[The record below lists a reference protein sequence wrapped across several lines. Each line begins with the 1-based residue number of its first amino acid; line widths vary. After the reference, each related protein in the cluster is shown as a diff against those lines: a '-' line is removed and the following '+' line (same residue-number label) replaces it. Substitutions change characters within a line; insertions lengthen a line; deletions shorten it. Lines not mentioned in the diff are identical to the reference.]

1 MGKQSKAPSYM
12 GGTIKINGENVVKSY
27 NRNGNIV
34 TKYNMPEAEKKA
46 YEYAQ
51 KSFADNLASVNVF
64 DDDTKNNLQSQVDAY
79 TKSGQK
85 MIDNLYTPMIENLKN
100 DIASRFG
107 NLDNSVFMDNL
118 NSIENKRADS
128 MNSLAQDVLAKQDE
142 IVQNELTKRY
152 TYLNFLQD
160 IQNQSES
167 KMLSLINASRQNN
180 NTGTNQSNN
189 NNLSGLANYA
199 NLAANI
205 ASIFV

>member
-1 MGKQSKAPSYM
+1 M
-12 GGTIKINGENVVKSY
+12 
-27 NRNGNIV
+27 
-34 TKYNMPEAEKKA
+34 
-46 YEYAQ
+46 
-51 KSFADNLASVNVF
+51 ASVNVF